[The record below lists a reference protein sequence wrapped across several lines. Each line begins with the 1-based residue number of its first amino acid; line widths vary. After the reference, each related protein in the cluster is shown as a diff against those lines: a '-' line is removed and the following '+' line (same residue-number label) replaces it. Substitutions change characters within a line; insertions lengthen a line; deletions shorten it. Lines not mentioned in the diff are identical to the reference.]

1 MTGTRTQS
9 RRAILGLAALV
20 LLTAM
25 LSVGLGA
32 RGVALA
38 DILSALQG
46 QVETIGQAAVA
57 ARIPR
62 TLMALLAGAAL
73 GLAGAAMQGVTRNP
87 LADPGLLG
95 VNAGAALAIVIG
107 IAWFNIDSPALYI
120 GTAVLGAGV
129 AGVIVYLIAALGA
142 GGATPLKLALS
153 GAAVT
158 AALVSFTTAV
168 VLPRADIGGLVQS
181 WLVGGVGGATF
192 SQITPV
198 LPPLVLGGVIVL
210 ASARR
215 LNLLALGEEAATGLG
230 ESVAVARAMSAGGA
244 ILLCGATTAAC
255 GPIGFVGLVVPH
267 ACRAILGGDYRRV
280 LPASALT
287 GAALLTGADVLGRL
301 VARPSEI
308 DVGIVTALIGGPVF
322 IWIVRRGRVAAL

>member
-1 MTGTRTQS
+1 MTGTRAQS
-9 RRAILGLAALV
+9 RRAMLGLAALV
-20 LLTAM
+20 LLTAT

-62 TLMALLAGAAL
+62 TVMALLAGAAL

-107 IAWFNIDSPALYI
+107 IAWFNIDSAALYI

-129 AGVIVYLIAALGA
+129 AGVVVYLIAALGA

-192 SQITPV
+192 AQITPV
-198 LPPLVLGGVIVL
+198 LPALVLGAGVVL

-230 ESVAVARAMSAGGA
+230 ENVAVARAMSAGGA

-287 GAALLTGADVLGRL
+287 GAALLTGADVLGRI

-308 DVGIVTALIGGPVF
+308 DVGTVTALIGGPVF

>member
-1 MTGTRTQS
+1 MTGTRAQS
-9 RRAILGLAALV
+9 RRAMLGLAALV

-46 QVETIGQAAVA
+46 QAETIGQAAVA

-107 IAWFNIDSPALYI
+107 IAWFNIDSAALYI

-198 LPPLVLGGVIVL
+198 PPALVLGGVIVL